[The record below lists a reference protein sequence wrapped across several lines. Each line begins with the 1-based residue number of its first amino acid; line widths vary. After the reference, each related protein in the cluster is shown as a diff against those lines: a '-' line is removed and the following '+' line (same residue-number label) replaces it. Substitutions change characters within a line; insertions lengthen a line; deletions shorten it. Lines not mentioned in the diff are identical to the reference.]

1 MILLIIGLILAVVG
15 RTLKNKN
22 EDLSSAGNGLF
33 WGGLVLGLF
42 GLLWSSVKQIDAGK
56 IGVQSLFGKVQSQVL
71 PSGLN
76 LINPLM
82 DVLELDI
89 KTQNYTMSGVHDEGE
104 KEGDDAIR
112 VLTADGLE
120 VTIDLTVL
128 YSLIPSEAP
137 RLVRETG
144 VDYQNKIIRPLT
156 RTKMRDNAVYFT
168 AVDLY
173 STKRDIFQSKIFKSI
188 EDDFKKRGLILE
200 QLLVRNITLPAT
212 VKSSIEEKI
221 KAEQEA
227 QKMEFVLQK
236 EKQEA
241 DRKRVEAQGIADY
254 QRIISSG
261 LGDKQL
267 QYEQIQALKG
277 LMTSP
282 NSKVIIMNGGKTP
295 VILDGKN

>member
-89 KTQNYTMSGVHDEGE
+89 KTQNYTMSGVHDEGN
-104 KEGDDAIR
+104 KDGDDAIR

-144 VDYQNKIIRPLT
+144 VDYQNKI
-156 RTKMRDNAVYFT
+156 
-168 AVDLY
+168 
-173 STKRDIFQSKIFKSI
+173 
-188 EDDFKKRGLILE
+188 
-200 QLLVRNITLPAT
+200 
-212 VKSSIEEKI
+212 
-221 KAEQEA
+221 
-227 QKMEFVLQK
+227 
-236 EKQEA
+236 
-241 DRKRVEAQGIADY
+241 
-254 QRIISSG
+254 
-261 LGDKQL
+261 
-267 QYEQIQALKG
+267 
-277 LMTSP
+277 
-282 NSKVIIMNGGKTP
+282 
-295 VILDGKN
+295 